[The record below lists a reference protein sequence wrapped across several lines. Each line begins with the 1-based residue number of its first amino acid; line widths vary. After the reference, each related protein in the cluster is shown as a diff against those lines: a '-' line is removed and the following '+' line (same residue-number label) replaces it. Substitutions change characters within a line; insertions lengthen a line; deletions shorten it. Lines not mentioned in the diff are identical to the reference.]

1 MNFLRACLG
10 LVFLMLA
17 TGCVPMEN
25 LTKTT
30 EDVKPTGYV
39 QQRMNKGYVESGVY
53 PKDIMKTLAGF
64 DRKSGKMTN
73 ENYVTLGEAWG
84 HHMASVAVVE
94 KDINN
99 KHYNLFT
106 YFLLGKDLP
115 ANLSFEYFN
124 IHRDMKKSFQHG
136 FRQGYG
142 ERNADLVLGVNLK
155 EAARLKALD
164 SAILLM
170 DVYREKV
177 ISDALATSQFKRE
190 WRRILTETLHTFEE
204 ITAEGSPAESMA
216 FLESFPSEYN
226 KELEALLFCLDPKNR
241 NITCDLRPTSRHT
254 EVLTQDDIHKLLY
267 EGYTTRED
275 MKKVLGKD
283 MLYRTVNIHI
293 NDEKNHEN
301 TFFQFNKSIND
312 NQASPLMI
320 SDSNVQNSVL
330 SGGGIVEQINKVS
343 WLFVGQEMG
352 RKFNHNLIT
361 RHDLVEWIKRAR
373 SIMESKS
380 GENYYLTTIRL
391 VRDGFIHEKGYGPGG
406 EMEWQR
412 IAQEVGLQ
420 L

>member
-1 MNFLRACLG
+1 MDIFRVSFCLV
-10 LVFLMLA
+10 LLMLG

-25 LTKTT
+25 LTRTS

-39 QQRMNKGYVESGVY
+39 QQRMNKGYVETGVY
-53 PKDIMKTLAGF
+53 PKEIMKTLSGF

-73 ENYVTLGEAWG
+73 ENYEKLGEVWG
-84 HHMASVAVVE
+84 AHMASIPLAE

-99 KHYNLFT
+99 KHYEMFT
-106 YFLLGKDLP
+106 YFLLGRNLP

-142 ERNADLVLGVNLK
+142 ERNSDLVLGVNLK

-177 ISDALATSQFKRE
+177 ISDALATSRFKKE
-190 WRRILTETLHTFEE
+190 WRTILLETLHTFEE
-204 ITAEGSPAESMA
+204 ITSEGSPAESMA
-216 FLESFPSEYN
+216 FLESFPTEYN
-226 KELEALLFCLDPKNR
+226 KELEALLFCLNPKNT
-241 NITCDLRPTSRHT
+241 NVNCDLRPTPRRAD
-254 EVLTQDDIHKLLY
+254 VLGLDEIHQLLY

-275 MKKVLGKD
+275 MKKVLGKE
-283 MLYRTVNIHI
+283 MVYRTVNIQI
-293 NDEKNHEN
+293 NDEKNPEN
-301 TFFQFNKSIND
+301 TFFQYNKSQND

-320 SDSNVQNSVL
+320 SVANVQNSVL
-330 SGGGIVEQINKVS
+330 SGGGIVEQVNKVS
-343 WLFVGQEMG
+343 WLFVGKEMG

-361 RHDLVEWIKRAR
+361 RHDLIEWIKRAR

-380 GENYYLTTIRL
+380 GDNYYPTTIRL
-391 VRDGFIHEKGYGPGG
+391 VREGFIHKEGYGPGG
-406 EMEWQR
+406 EMEWNR